1 MIDTSRDENKSII
14 FKPIGKNEINHKCKY
29 IALKRCIINIIN
41 NAKAYGDKIIIKL
54 SESDNKININIEDK
68 ISAFVKL
75 DILLMYI
82 NSIIGST
89 NILESKNP
97 RKINAVTDNAMF
109 TFP

>member
-1 MIDTSRDENKSII
+1 M
-14 FKPIGKNEINHKCKY
+14 KNL
-29 IALKRCIINIIN
+29 A
-41 NAKAYGDKIIIKL
+41 D
-54 SESDNKININIEDK
+54 SSNINIEDR

-109 TFP
+109 TFPW

>member
-1 MIDTSRDENKSII
+1 MTPIIGIKKSSIVSRKITPGCSHGNPPKI
-14 FKPIGKNEINHKCKY
+14 KNL
-29 IALKRCIINIIN
+29 A
-41 NAKAYGDKIIIKL
+41 D
-54 SESDNKININIEDK
+54 SSNINIEDR

-75 DILLMYI
+75 DILLMYL

-97 RKINAVTDNAMF
+97 RRIKAVTDNAIL

>member
-1 MIDTSRDENKSII
+1 MSIRSPKI
-14 FKPIGKNEINHKCKY
+14 KNL
-29 IALKRCIINIIN
+29 A
-41 NAKAYGDKIIIKL
+41 D
-54 SESDNKININIEDK
+54 SSNINIEDR

-75 DILLMYI
+75 DIFLMYI

-97 RKINAVTDNAMF
+97 RKINAVTDKAIL